1 MKTSSRVRHFSFESE
16 VDDSMTDIG
25 QITLNGLYDS
35 MLLEVS
41 NTGDTNDL
49 DGFSIKVKAHP
60 DADFIEVPAS
70 ESSVSDLLLKGK
82 SVEVVVGPIIDEDDT
97 VTPVTGLTYDATG
110 MSVGVIKGGVFTPI
124 VLTDTP
130 DTDGFWDEI
139 GAGFYK
145 LILSVDDTDTVGKLI
160 LSVEA
165 DGIVPC
171 WEQFTVVSL
180 STYNALMAGSV
191 GLLVS
196 STVDPATL
204 EKETSTLIGMQMLPV
219 HAILFAAKAEADETT
234 VTIKGTAAQF
244 T

>member
-1 MKTSSRVRHFSFESE
+1 MKTSSRVRHFKFESE
-16 VDDSMTDIG
+16 IEDEMTNIG

-35 MLLEVS
+35 MLLELS
-41 NTGDTNDL
+41 NIGDTNDL

-60 DADFIEVPAS
+60 DADFIEVPVS

-82 SVEVVVGPIIDEDDT
+82 SVEVVVGPIINENDES
-97 VTPVTGLTYDATG
+97 VEGLAYDAAG
-110 MSVGVIKGGVFTPI
+110 MSVNVIKGGVLTPV
-124 VLTDTP
+124 VLTDVP

-145 LILSVDDTDTVGKLI
+145 LILSADNTDTVGKLI

-165 DGIVPC
+165 DDIVPC

-180 STYNALMAGSV
+180 STYNALMTGSV
-191 GLLVS
+191 GVLVS

-204 EKETSTLIGMQMLPV
+204 EKESSALIGIQMLPV
-219 HAILFAAKAEADETT
+219 HAILFAAKTETDETT